1 MQRVCF
7 VLTTTI
13 TTKVQSFSENYFFLV
28 SRNTIFRSYETFKAS
43 DVYCIPNIFFFSRSR
58 WKLFG
63 WTKLKKNP
71 FVKFV
76 QTRNPNPFNFAFLSF
91 SAFCPLFLIWIL
103 DLCTT
108 QYRDSM
114 DIERLK
120 ERRELIHQ
128 YLKALKDEGSL
139 STRMSEL

>member
-1 MQRVCF
+1 
-7 VLTTTI
+7 
-13 TTKVQSFSENYFFLV
+13 
-28 SRNTIFRSYETFKAS
+28 
-43 DVYCIPNIFFFSRSR
+43 
-58 WKLFG
+58 
-63 WTKLKKNP
+63 
-71 FVKFV
+71 
-76 QTRNPNPFNFAFLSF
+76 
-91 SAFCPLFLIWIL
+91 LFLIWIL